1 MEAEI
6 LATSAVKKRIAQ
18 TKYLSPFINEGDKE
32 PSWDGFI
39 YAYKDETK
47 RKDRLTGR
55 AAVQVKGLQRKNL
68 RQKSISY
75 SMERADIENY
85 RTDGGVI
92 LFVVYIDSDMQEKIY
107 YASLTPFYLNE
118 VLRVASHGKRKPK
131 LSLRSLPDSAD
142 ELCNI
147 VFNFIRDSKKQG
159 IVRNGHIWTFEEVAK
174 LFGQD
179 NIELN
184 FTYTGIGYD
193 KSDPFSF
200 LSKNEVYMYAQ
211 NKDKTLTIPLQHIE
225 HFDMQ
230 VQERM
235 ARITA
240 GDVDYDEKIT
250 FSQYSDGK
258 IVLTIGKSLK
268 FISEKKKSVFKYTL
282 AGNLDERI
290 RAIELLIAMV
300 AEKSINVNA
309 TNITLNPAPKELEL
323 FDLEE
328 RKKQLKYYRLIKET
342 LDKLN
347 VERSL
352 EVDKLTE
359 KEENNLRMLVNAVM
373 YGRTAS
379 FKEKGYIPAVCTMDF
394 ANLKIV
400 LAFRQE
406 KDGRYTVE
414 DFFNTSMVCVIDKI
428 AEYQTTP
435 FCILHKEDYLHDDNL
450 VLDRVIDGFKQYDN
464 KGHLEKLVLCILE
477 MIKAYDA
484 DESKKEL
491 LAGAKELCAW
501 MEEKKPDD
509 IIHRINY
516 LQCCKRE
523 RELTNEEI
531 DELSE
536 IVVNKEA
543 DNVLLAGIHILLGSK
558 NMAKKY
564 MEMLNEEQIKEFK
577 KYPIYT
583 LYERM

>member
-39 YAYKDETK
+39 YAYNDSSK
-47 RKDRLTGR
+47 RKDKLVGR

-75 SMERADIENY
+75 NMDKADLENY
-85 RTDGGVI
+85 RSDGGII
-92 LFVVYIDSDMQEKIY
+92 LFVVYIDATLQEKIY

-118 VLRVASHGKRKPK
+118 ILRVTSQGKRKPK

-147 VFNFIRDSKKQG
+147 VFNFIRDSKRQG
-159 IVRNGHIWTFEEVAK
+159 IVRDGHIWTFEEVAK
-174 LFGQD
+174 LFGKD
-179 NIELN
+179 NIEIN

-193 KSDPFSF
+193 KMDPFSF
-200 LSKNEVYMYAQ
+200 LSKNEIYMYAQ
-211 NKDKTLTIPLQHIE
+211 NKEKTVTIPLEHIE
-225 HFDMQ
+225 HIDMQ
-230 VQERM
+230 MQESV
-235 ARITA
+235 ARVSA
-240 GDVDYDEKIT
+240 GNVSYNEKIT

-258 IVLTIGKSLK
+258 IILTIGKSLK
-268 FISEKKKSVFKYTL
+268 FISENKKSVFKYTL
-282 AGNLDERI
+282 TGNLDERI
-290 RAIELLIAMV
+290 RAIELLLAMV
-300 AEKSINVNA
+300 TEGAINVNA
-309 TNITLNPAPKELEL
+309 ARIALNPDPKELEL
-323 FDLEE
+323 FNVEE
-328 RKKQLKYYRLIKET
+328 RKKQLKYYQLIKET

-347 VERSL
+347 VRRSL
-352 EVDKLTE
+352 EVEKLTQ
-359 KEENNLRMLVNAVM
+359 KEENNLRMLVNAVL

-379 FKEKGYIPAVCTMDF
+379 FKEKGDIPAVCTMDF

-400 LAFRQE
+400 LTFRQE

-428 AEYQTTP
+428 DEYRTTP
-435 FCILHKEDYLHDDNL
+435 FCLLHKEDYLQDDNL
-450 VLDRVIDGFKQYDN
+450 VLGNVIKGFKKYDN
-464 KGHLEKLVLCILE
+464 DGHLDKVVLCILE

-484 DESKKEL
+484 DETKKEL
-491 LAGAKELCAW
+491 LDGAKELCVW
-501 MEEKKPDD
+501 LSEKKPDD

-516 LQCCKRE
+516 LQCCIRE
-523 RELTNEEI
+523 RELSNEET

-536 IVVNKEA
+536 IALSKDV
-543 DNVLLAGIHILLGSK
+543 DNAVLAGVHILLKSK

-564 MEMLNEEQIKEFK
+564 MEMLTEDQITEFK

-583 LYERM
+583 LYERL